1 MVGIEFSRFQHG
13 VQKDTPKRVT
23 KGPEMESK
31 WTQDMEKEDLE
42 ANLVAMKALA

>member
-1 MVGIEFSRFQHG
+1 MAGIECSRFQHD
-13 VQKDTPKRVT
+13 VWNDTPK

-31 WTQDMEKEDLE
+31 WTQDMEKEGLE